1 MPRSPAGAGISGE
14 IKWNFTTFLVDR
26 NGNVVQ
32 RFEPE
37 VTPDSKEVIS
47 AIEKQ
52 LRQYPSAI
60 VPTGHSAGK
69 SASSGWKLQFP
80 KSRLLARSNFQFA
93 YHSGAITRDFKRLPD
108 SKGSLLQ
115 SFDHV

>member
-80 KSRLLARSNFQFA
+80 KSRLELSRFA
-93 YHSGAITRDFKRLPD
+93 ADAFASCGADGRGDL
-108 SKGSLLQ
+108 S
-115 SFDHV
+115 

>member
-26 NGNVVQ
+26 NGNVV

-52 LRQYPSAI
+52 LGQYPSAI

-69 SASSGWKLQFP
+69 SPSSGWKLQFP

-93 YHSGAITRDFKRLPD
+93 HHSGTSTRDIKRLRIREGLCTPI
-108 SKGSLLQ
+108 LRP
-115 SFDHV
+115 